1 MKNKESENFS
11 LNYLDLIN
19 DVFEYKKT
27 ILVSILICLTL
38 GIIIAVTSP
47 KEYLSR
53 SYVILETENQMSNS
67 LGQMGAL
74 AGMAGINLPQLQ
86 GETVSLAPEF
96 YPDIIHSRDFLLY
109 LMKRQFYFDYRN
121 DTMTLEDYY
130 MEERPTNAIQKSIS
144 FMLNAPSR
152 IAGLLSSD
160 KEGTRE
166 ISTYKEL
173 GQDNTS
179 YINPTS
185 QEMYVA
191 GILKNK
197 ISIDTKSKLV
207 TITASMPEPLIS
219 AQVNVLVLDRLLE
232 YVTEYKTAKQR
243 RNLSFIEERTSEAE
257 QKFYDSQY
265 TLASFRDANQ
275 GMVSQRAKTK
285 EEQLQLEFNVAFNVY
300 NGLKQELEQANIQLK
315 REMPFFTM
323 LERPSV
329 PLGNYKPNKP
339 LIIIA
344 SLFLG
349 ALIGVLIA
357 LLKILY
363 RKVKEASLNEQY
375 PNGRPKVAI

>member
-1 MKNKESENFS
+1 MKKKESEKFS

-19 DVFEYKKT
+19 NVLEFKMT
-27 ILVSILICLTL
+27 ILICILLSLTL
-38 GIIIAVTSP
+38 GIIIALTSP
-47 KEYLSR
+47 KEYKST
-53 SYVILETENQMSNS
+53 SYVILETENQMPNS

-86 GETVSLAPEF
+86 GETVSLDPEF

-109 LMKRQFYFDYRN
+109 LMKRQFYFENKKDS
-121 DTMTLEDYY
+121 MTLEAYY
-130 MEERPTNAIQKSIS
+130 MEEQPTNLIEKSVNYVVGI
-144 FMLNAPSR
+144 PSR
-152 IAGLLSSD
+152 LASAFAADDGD
-160 KEGTRE
+160 APE
-166 ISTYKEL
+166 ISTYTEMR
-173 GQDNTS
+173 QDNTS

-197 ISIDTKSKLV
+197 IAIDTKSKLV
-207 TITASMPEPLIS
+207 TINSSMPEALIS

-243 RNLSFIEERTSEAE
+243 RNLSFIEERTTEAE
-257 QKFYDSQY
+257 QKFYNSQY

-275 GMVSQRAKTK
+275 GMISQRAKTK

-300 NGLKQELEQANIQLK
+300 NSLKQELEQANIQLK

-329 PLGNYKPNKP
+329 PLGNYKPNRP

-349 ALIGVLIA
+349 ALVGVLLA

-363 RKVKEASLNEQY
+363 RKVKEASLDEQY